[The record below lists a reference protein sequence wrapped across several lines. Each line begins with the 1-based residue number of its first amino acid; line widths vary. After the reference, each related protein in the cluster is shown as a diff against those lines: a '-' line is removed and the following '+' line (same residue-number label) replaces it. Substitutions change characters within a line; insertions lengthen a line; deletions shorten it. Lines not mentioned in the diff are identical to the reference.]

1 MPKKKR
7 TYFKIQ
13 NKLVPFI
20 GRVAGTHL
28 VAHHRREPRLPFCQS
43 YEPSAGRKNPTE
55 ALEKP
60 LRVAIAI
67 LAVRRGFRTAR
78 WGGIY
83 DLVYSNAINKL
94 IYFFECHFRG
104 LVESIYGDFILL

>member
-43 YEPSAGRKNPTE
+43 YEPSAGRDG
-55 ALEKP
+55 KP
-60 LRVAIAI
+60 YTI
-67 LAVRRGFRTAR
+67 L
-78 WGGIY
+78 
-83 DLVYSNAINKL
+83 
-94 IYFFECHFRG
+94 
-104 LVESIYGDFILL
+104 FISMFNHDISSYRSFVSTCFSDM